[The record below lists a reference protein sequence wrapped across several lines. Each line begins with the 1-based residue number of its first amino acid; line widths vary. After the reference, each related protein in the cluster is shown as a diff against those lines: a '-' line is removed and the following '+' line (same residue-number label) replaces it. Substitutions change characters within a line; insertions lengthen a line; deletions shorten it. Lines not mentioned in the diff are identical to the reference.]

1 MTKRAKLRVWTLI
14 VLVSIAIAIALRYLF
29 LENLTLSYMGTTP
42 RNGIFN
48 PGYTWMEITSNT
60 IYGFMMLFD
69 GVMETATLDT
79 DHSVEFALMGRVYN
93 IQTGQR
99 LEEIE
104 LAPEGDGLCMGFHMW
119 ADGEFE

>member
-1 MTKRAKLRVWTLI
+1 MDTKSEWTNDESERWIKLGHLFGKTVFDQIKQYASDRFDANA
-14 VLVSIAIAIALRYLF
+14 SNESKEAAEKAILD
-29 LENLTLSYMGTTP
+29 
-42 RNGIFN
+42 
-48 PGYTWMEITSNT
+48 T

-69 GVMETATLDT
+69 GVMETAELDH